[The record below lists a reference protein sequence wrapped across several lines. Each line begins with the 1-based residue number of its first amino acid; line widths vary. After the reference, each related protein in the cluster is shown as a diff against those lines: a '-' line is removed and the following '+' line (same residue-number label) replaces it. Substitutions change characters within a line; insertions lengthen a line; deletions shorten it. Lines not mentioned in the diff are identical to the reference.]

1 MLLDTG
7 KINDIDEAADEFES
21 PFATAVRM
29 RKFDVAQCLLEH
41 GADVNRL
48 AVNGLRSFPVDQP
61 AMTVLGSIL
70 TQEGSLSSLACI
82 SFLLKETKVS
92 PYANRSKDIT
102 VLHCLSL
109 GMSTLGGHNDVF
121 VREAFKLLD
130 SHFHFASAIFNVRRN
145 GEGWTALEMAVVN
158 DKAGLVEELI
168 LAGADWDVVE
178 PNPKGCDSALVLA
191 MKMLYQFPQNVKTG
205 EGNCPSMEEQLDQA
219 FGKRRY
225 ITLMLCRKAR
235 DRALVVSRNPA
246 SGQS

>member
-7 KINDIDEAADEFES
+7 RINDIDEAAAEFES

-29 RKFDVAQCLLEH
+29 RKFDIAECLLEH

-61 AMTVLGSIL
+61 ARTVLGSVL
-70 TQEGSLSSLACI
+70 AQEGSLSSLACI
-82 SFLLKETKVS
+82 SFLLKDTKAS

-102 VLHCLSL
+102 VLHCIAQ
-109 GMSTLGGHNDVF
+109 GASTLGDHNDVF

-130 SHFHFASAIFNVRRN
+130 NHFHFTKEIFNARWN
-145 GEGWTALEMAVVN
+145 GEDSTALEMAVIN
-158 DKAGLVEELI
+158 DKPGLVEELI

-178 PNPKGCDSALVLA
+178 PTSKGRNSALVLA
-191 MKMLYQFPQNVKTG
+191 MKLLYLFPKGVATE
-205 EGNCPSMEEQLDQA
+205 EGNCPSREEQLEQA
-219 FGKRRY
+219 FDKRRY

-235 DRALVVSRNPA
+235 DRALVTSRNLTG
-246 SGQS
+246 GQS